1 MKLIGLMPV
10 RNEAHELGLTLRAAL
25 QWCDEVVCLDHAST
39 DNSAALISEI
49 HDESGNRVWWRH
61 EPDPSWNEM
70 EHRQRMLEMARI
82 RSATHIALIDA
93 DEIATGNMTR
103 NLFDGPA
110 GEFDKGAEPWI
121 RTTISAMPKGSILQI
136 PLYNLRGSL
145 DRYHANGVW
154 GNRWLSVTFADDPK
168 LSWSGDKFH
177 DREPR
182 YPDGSKLKAYKP
194 IQQGQGGV
202 MHLWGASERRL
213 TAKHALYKV
222 TERLRYPHK
231 TDREIELT
239 YNDWRSP
246 EDNAKHWPDQPQF
259 HKPWTFTDVPAEWWS
274 AYEYLTAPD
283 GNLDLRGEPWQEAEV
298 RRLVREHGI
307 ATFQHLDLFGVV

>member
-39 DNSAALISEI
+39 DNTAKLISEI
-49 HDESGNRVWWRH
+49 HDESGKRVWWRH
-61 EPDPSWNEM
+61 EPDPSWHEM
-70 EHRQRMLEMARI
+70 EHRQRLLEMARL
-82 RSATHIALIDA
+82 RGATHIALIDA
-93 DEIATGNMTR
+93 DEVLTGNLLAQVPFG
-103 NLFDGPA
+103 NSSL
-110 GEFDKGAEPWI
+110 I
-121 RTTISAMPKGSILQI
+121 RHTVDVIPKGSILQL

-145 DRYHANGVW
+145 DRYHANGIW
-154 GNRWLSVTFADDPK
+154 GNRWLSVAFVDDHR

-177 DREPR
+177 SREPLGF
-182 YPDGSKLKAYKP
+182 DIHEGTLGALKPYRP
-194 IQQGQGGV
+194 IAQGQGGV
-202 MHLWGASERRL
+202 MHLWGASERRQR
-213 TAKHALYKV
+213 AHHAWYKV

-231 TDREIELT
+231 DVREIELT

-259 HKPWTFTDVPAEWWS
+259 HKPWTFSPVPGEWW
-274 AYEYLTAPD
+274 APYLKNFEHGMEP
-283 GNLDLRGEPWQEAEV
+283 EPWQEAEI